1 MSGIAAPKVSPL
13 RFRGTKNTPEHG
25 EAVER
30 VQLWTRRQFA
40 LPEDAPVLV
49 SQLACSNENCP
60 PIQTVVAFWTEAG
73 DRHHFNVPKAI
84 EAIAQT
90 DVPREWIDD
99 ALFAGEN
106 GGASFCC

>member
-1 MSGIAAPKVSPL
+1 
-13 RFRGTKNTPEHG
+13 
-25 EAVER
+25 
-30 VQLWTRRQFA
+30 VQLWTRQQFA

-60 PIQTVVAFWTEAG
+60 PIQTVVAFWMESG

-84 EAIAQT
+84 EAIAQD